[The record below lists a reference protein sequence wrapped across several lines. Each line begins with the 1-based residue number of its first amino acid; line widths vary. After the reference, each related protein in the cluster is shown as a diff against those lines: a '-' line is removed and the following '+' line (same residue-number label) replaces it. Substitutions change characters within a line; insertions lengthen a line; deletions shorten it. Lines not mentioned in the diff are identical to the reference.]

1 MTETYQSHSAT
12 RALEIVQHLEACGAL
27 GAGGRLPA
35 LLRYLVSEELAGR
48 GDRLK
53 AYAIATE
60 VLGRTTS
67 FDPSQDSIVRVE
79 VARLRRALDYYYATE
94 GREEPLRITIPRGGY
109 RPLIGLDEAADAAA
123 DDIEDVAPVSSL
135 AHSKPAKRR
144 GARSWMRSWAL
155 VVLLLFVVASMAF
168 WLGRRQ
174 SKPVDSGQRPAYSV
188 ATPRLV
194 LLPFEAMDEQA
205 YAIAPGL
212 RTQLAALLAQQNWL
226 AVGIEEQFSPSGPL
240 PPKVFSI
247 TGVVEKTGQGFMV
260 YALMHQ
266 EPEHRVV
273 WSGRY
278 SSPLLHKSAVEMAGA
293 IAGDIAHDLGY
304 PLGPIGQAVAAR
316 SGETEPEVE
325 DRFLC
330 MMNAYRYWRG
340 LEAKQKSDALAC
352 LERLAVRWPDFADG
366 RAMLAM
372 FALEDSRG
380 GDEEHRKAGL
390 AKAEAYLRGAPP
402 RDRLSLTAR
411 MTLNACKG
419 DAEEAR
425 KDAALLFSLAPN
437 DPDTLSEVANAAGL
451 GALDWSLA
459 LTAEKRAFE
468 LASVPHARY
477 SRAGAA
483 KKLLDG
489 NYEGALA
496 ALSRVSQTN
505 LPVGQIMLLSLATLA
520 DAPLRAQSAADSL
533 SSDLMNNPQGLFR
546 AIDASCWH
554 PDVKAAFRAGLT
566 LALEQRRTR

>member
-1 MTETYQSHSAT
+1 MTETYQSQGAA
-12 RALEIVQHLEACGAL
+12 RALEIVRRLEECGAL

-60 VLGRTTS
+60 VLGRTSS

-94 GREEPLRITIPRGGY
+94 GREEALKITIPRGGY
-109 RPLIGLDEAADAAA
+109 RPVIGGEAGAGDVLDVEDGEDAS
-123 DDIEDVAPVSSL
+123 APATQAISGRVLPS
-135 AHSKPAKRR
+135 RR
-144 GARSWMRSWAL
+144 WSRSWVL
-155 VVLLLFVVASMAF
+155 VLLLLFVVGGSAF
-168 WLGRRQ
+168 WLGQRRVT
-174 SKPVDSGQRPAYSV
+174 PPETAQRPAYSV

-194 LLPFEAMDEQA
+194 LLPIEATDPPSHA
-205 YAIAPGL
+205 LAPGL
-212 RTQLAALLAQQNWL
+212 RTQLAALLAQQSWL
-226 AVGIEEQFSPSGPL
+226 AVAIEEQFSPSSPL
-240 PPKVFSI
+240 PPKVFTMSA
-247 TGVVEKTGQGFMV
+247 VMEKTSTGFMV

-278 SSPLLHKSAVEMAGA
+278 ASPLLHKSAIEIAGA
-293 IAGDIAHDLGY
+293 IAADIAHDLGY

-340 LEAKQKSDALAC
+340 LEAKQKADAIAC
-352 LERLAVRWPDFADG
+352 LERLAVRWPDFSDG

-372 FALEDSRG
+372 FALEDTRLL
-380 GDEEHRKAGL
+380 DEEGRKAGV
-390 AKAEAYLRGAPP
+390 ARAEAYLRGAPP
-402 RDRLSLTAR
+402 KDRLSLTAR
-411 MTLNACKG
+411 MTVNACKG
-419 DAEEAR
+419 DAEATR
-425 KDAALLFSLAPN
+425 ADAALLFSLAPN

-451 GALDWSLA
+451 GALDWQLA

-483 KKLLDG
+483 KKLIDG
-489 NYEGALA
+489 DYEGALR
-496 ALSRVSQTN
+496 ALSRAPQTHI
-505 LPVGQIMLLSLATLA
+505 PVGQIMLLSLATLA

-533 SSDLMNNPQGLFR
+533 SSDLTNNPQGLFR
-546 AIDASCWH
+546 AIDATCWH
-554 PDVKAAFRAGLT
+554 PEVKAAFRAGLT
-566 LALEQRRTR
+566 LALEQRRVR

>member
-1 MTETYQSHSAT
+1 MDVV
-12 RALEIVQHLEACGAL
+12 RHLEECGAL

-79 VARLRRALDYYYATE
+79 VARLRRALDFYYATE
-94 GREEPLRITIPRGGY
+94 GRAEALRITIPRGGY
-109 RPLIGLDEAADAAA
+109 RPLIGQDGGVPDLSDAEDI
-123 DDIEDVAPVSSL
+123 DDLPPEEP
-135 AHSKPAKRR
+135 PARP
-144 GARSWMRSWAL
+144 ARWRTTRVM
-155 VVLLLFVVASMAF
+155 VVAGLLVAALAIVSGAF
-168 WLGRRQ
+168 WLGQRR
-174 SKPVDSGQRPAYSV
+174 SAPVANGQRPAYSV

-194 LLPFEAMDEQA
+194 LLPIEAADEQA
-205 YAIAPGL
+205 LAVAPGL

-240 PPKVFSI
+240 PPKVFSLTSVI
-247 TGVVEKTGQGFMV
+247 EKTREGFMV

-266 EPEHRVV
+266 EPKHRVV

-278 SSPLLHKSAVEMAGA
+278 ASPLLHKSAVEMASA
-293 IAGDIAHDLGY
+293 IAADIAHDLGY

-316 SGETEPEVE
+316 SGETEGDVE

-340 LEAKQKSDALAC
+340 LEPKQKADALAC
-352 LERLAVRWPDFADG
+352 LEKLAVRWPDFSEG

-372 FALEDSRG
+372 FALEDSRLLPP
-380 GDEEHRKAGL
+380 EERQAGL

-411 MTLNACKG
+411 MTLHACKG
-419 DAEEAR
+419 DAEATR
-425 KDAALLFSLAPN
+425 ADAALLFSLAPN

-451 GALDWSLA
+451 GALDWNLA

-468 LASVPHARY
+468 LASVPHPRY

-489 NYEGALA
+489 NYEGALR
-496 ALSRVSQTN
+496 ALSRAPQGN

-533 SSDLMNNPQGLFR
+533 ASDMTNNPQGLFR
-546 AIDASCWH
+546 AIDATCWH
-554 PDVKAAFRAGLT
+554 PEVKAAFRNGLT
-566 LALEQRRTR
+566 LALDQRRVR

>member
-1 MTETYQSHSAT
+1 MTEAFQSHNAA
-12 RALEIVQHLEACGAL
+12 RAMEVVRHLEECGAL

-60 VLGRTTS
+60 VLGRTSS

-94 GREEPLRITIPRGGY
+94 GRAEALRITIPRGGY
-109 RPLIGLDEAADAAA
+109 RPLIGQEGAVEDLSEG
-123 DDIEDVAPVSSL
+123 DDPEEIPPKALPGVVRRRPVARRAVLIGL
-135 AHSKPAKRR
+135 A
-144 GARSWMRSWAL
+144 M
-155 VVLLLFVVASMAF
+155 LLIGVTAF
-168 WLGRRQ
+168 WLGQRRV
-174 SKPVDSGQRPAYSV
+174 SAPDSAQRPAYSI

-194 LLPFEAMDEQA
+194 LLPIEATDEQA
-205 YAIAPGL
+205 HAVAPGL
-212 RTQLAALLAQQNWL
+212 RTQLAALLGQQSWL
-226 AVGIEEQFSPSGPL
+226 AVGIEDQFAPSGPL
-240 PPKVFSI
+240 PPKVFSL
-247 TGVVEKTGQGFMV
+247 TSVMEKTSNGFMV

-278 SSPLLHKSAVEMAGA
+278 ASPLLHKSAVEMAGA
-293 IAGDIAHDLGY
+293 IASDIAHDLGY

-316 SGETEPEVE
+316 SGETEGDVE

-340 LEAKQKSDALAC
+340 LEAKQKTDALAC
-352 LERLAVRWPDFADG
+352 LERLAVRWPDFSDG

-372 FALEDSRG
+372 FALEDSRTQ
-380 GDEEHRKAGL
+380 DEEGRKAGI
-390 AKAEAYLRGAPP
+390 AKAEAYLRGAPTKE
-402 RDRLSLTAR
+402 RLSLTAR
-411 MTLNACKG
+411 MTMNACKG
-419 DAEEAR
+419 DAEATR
-425 KDAALLFSLAPN
+425 ADAALLFSLAPN

-451 GALDWSLA
+451 GALDWNLA

-489 NYEGALA
+489 NYEGALR
-496 ALSRVSQTN
+496 ALSRAPQTN

-533 SSDLMNNPQGLFR
+533 SADLTNNPQGLFR
-546 AIDASCWH
+546 AIDTTCWH
-554 PDVKAAFRAGLT
+554 PDVKTAFRAGLT
-566 LALEQRRTR
+566 LALEQRRLR